1 MVGNKK
7 KIINFL
13 LDKDDNKEFEVK
25 EYTKKR
31 TLNQNSMYLYALGDN
46 EIKKSYCE
54 WLKKG
59 EIGKL
64 EELYIVDYE
73 EIKKLV
79 KEYYKCM
86 EEENE

>member
-31 TLNQNSMYLYALGDN
+31 TLNQNSY
-46 EIKKSYCE
+46 
-54 WLKKG
+54 
-59 EIGKL
+59 
-64 EELYIVDYE
+64 
-73 EIKKLV
+73 
-79 KEYYKCM
+79 
-86 EEENE
+86 